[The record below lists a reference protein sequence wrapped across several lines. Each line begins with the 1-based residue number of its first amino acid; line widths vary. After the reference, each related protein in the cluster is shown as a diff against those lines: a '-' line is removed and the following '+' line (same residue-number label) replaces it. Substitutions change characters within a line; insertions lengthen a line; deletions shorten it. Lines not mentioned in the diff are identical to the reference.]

1 MANPIVQQINDELS
15 ELQKELTKFK
25 NTVDYLNGA
34 KSSVED
40 AVLKVNHSEAHFSKK
55 VEELKATYNSI
66 IGLSQKVSSVMD
78 KLDTINFPERL
89 DSIEKS
95 VKSTIETLED
105 TKNKTLIELQK
116 ASEVV
121 LNANFEQKFNDLQ
134 LLVNDSVRSNDE
146 LTTKIENL
154 NLGDKINVF
163 QEEVSKIIYD
173 TYKDLENNT
182 NQISINSAK
191 AIAELNIPERIENI
205 DSIISNQQLELEK
218 MNSNISRI
226 EALVQSLKDNIYSI
240 KKNIN
245 DTLTDSIDKQL
256 TLLKSIEVNIAIK
269 LQETTNSIENNFSKL
284 EKKQSKR
291 HYSTISLLV
300 LILISIIVVIYSK

>member
-25 NTVDYLNGA
+25 NTVDYLNNA
-34 KSSVED
+34 KSAVED
-40 AVLKVNHSEAHFSKK
+40 AVVKVNHSEAHFNKK
-55 VEELKATYNSI
+55 VEELKSTYNSI
-66 IGLSQKVSSVMD
+66 IGLSQTVSSVMD

-105 TKNKTLIELQK
+105 TKKKTLNELQK

-134 LLVNDSVRSNDE
+134 FLVNDSVRSNEE
-146 LTTKIENL
+146 LTSKIEKL
-154 NLGDKINVF
+154 NLGGKINVF

-182 NQISINSAK
+182 KQISINSAN
-191 AIAELNIPERIENI
+191 AIAELNIPKRIDYI
-205 DSIISNQQLELEK
+205 DSVISNHSLELEK
-218 MNSNISRI
+218 MNSDISVI
-226 EALVQSLKDNIYSI
+226 SSLVQSLKDNIYSI
-240 KKNIN
+240 KKNIH
-245 DTLTDSIDKQL
+245 DTLTDSTEKQL
-256 TLLKSIEVNIAIK
+256 TTLKNIENDIANK
-269 LQETTNSIENNFSKL
+269 LQQTTSSIENIFLKI
-284 EKKQSKR
+284 EQKQNRR
-291 HYSTISLLV
+291 HYINMTLL
-300 LILISIIVVIYSK
+300 IMIFTAIIIVMYK